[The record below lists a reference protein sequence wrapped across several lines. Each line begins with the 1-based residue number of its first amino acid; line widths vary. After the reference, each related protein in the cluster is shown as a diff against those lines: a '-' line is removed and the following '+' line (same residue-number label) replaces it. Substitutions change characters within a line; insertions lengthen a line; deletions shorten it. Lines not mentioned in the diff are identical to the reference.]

1 MVSNVPA
8 SDMSTSDVPVRDE
21 PMSDVNEAAPASP
34 PDALVAD
41 LTAIYAGLQGLLTS
55 TETFT
60 GFVDEICELV
70 KRSFDGRIS
79 CSVTVVSE
87 GRRFTAASSDDIAT
101 VADEG
106 QYSEQSGPCLRALGE
121 NSEVIVEDLSS
132 ETRFGDYP
140 AKALA
145 LGLRSVASLPMSD
158 ITQPI
163 GALNLYATEPSMF
176 VESSLLRPRALA
188 SACAGALDVAKR
200 MTTQLALNEDL
211 KAAMASR
218 RFIDQALGI
227 LMAQQN
233 CDAEAAFDQLRRT
246 SQNSHRKLRDVA
258 VDLVT
263 EIGGV
268 RPDGAPIFTPT
279 RRL

>member
-1 MVSNVPA
+1 
-8 SDMSTSDVPVRDE
+8 
-21 PMSDVNEAAPASP
+21 
-34 PDALVAD
+34 
-41 LTAIYAGLQGLLTS
+41 
-55 TETFT
+55 
-60 GFVDEICELV
+60 
-70 KRSFDGRIS
+70 
-79 CSVTVVSE
+79 
-87 GRRFTAASSDDIAT
+87 
-101 VADEG
+101 
-106 QYSEQSGPCLRALGE
+106 
-121 NSEVIVEDLSS
+121 
-132 ETRFGDYP
+132 
-140 AKALA
+140 
-145 LGLRSVASLPMSD
+145 
-158 ITQPI
+158 
-163 GALNLYATEPSMF
+163 MF